1 MDCDQIF
8 MDVFRNLNV
17 SEKLN
22 VFRLVQL
29 PFVSVGSAWRYGGLT
44 VLCPLMSGTWASAD
58 LEIFTKRRGSAA
70 NPPGIPGDDCEE
82 CSGFFFPF
90 PTYLSSA
97 IFLPSLAPTASP
109 KAHSTCPGP
118 YCSDDVK
125 EQSRQ

>member
-70 NPPGIPGDDCEE
+70 NPPGILGDDCEE
-82 CSGFFFPF
+82 CSGFFLPF
-90 PTYLSSA
+90 PHLPV
-97 IFLPSLAPTASP
+97 FRNLPSLSRPHCLSQ
-109 KAHSTCPGP
+109 GP
-118 YCSDDVK
+118 LNLSWALL
-125 EQSRQ
+125 Q